1 MPINLRSYMKIF
13 SYLAITPLF
22 VGCLATTDLTQEPK
36 LPESERVLLSTVAA
50 NIGKNCVKV
59 QYDSAGNKTGGTS
72 ALNRSVSIKRY
83 YVSDTDWIKL
93 EANSAGV
100 WDNVYFN
107 RTTNR
112 IVCGQKDWDSYSDT
126 KFISFYEY
134 GTERKTINTPSSTS
148 QLSRASTVQTQQ
160 TAIAKFRATGL
171 SQIKYHTDADLC
183 ADLKFGLEFAASN
196 KSLGQSLDDIN
207 TALRLTKIGEV
218 FDELGKYRRQ
228 ETVINEC
235 REKHF

>member
-1 MPINLRSYMKIF
+1 MKSIKIF
-13 SYLAITPLF
+13 SYFLIAPILA
-22 VGCLATTDLTQEPK
+22 GCLATTDLTQEPK
-36 LPESERVLLSTVAA
+36 LPELERVLLSSVAA
-50 NIGKNCVKV
+50 KIGKNCVKV
-59 QYDSAGNKTGGTS
+59 QYDSAGNKTGATS

-100 WDNVYFN
+100 WDNVYIN

-112 IVCGQKDWDSYSDT
+112 IVCGQNDWESYSDT

-134 GTERKTINTPSSTS
+134 GTERKSINTPSSTS
-148 QLSRASTVQTQQ
+148 QLSRASTGQTQQ

-171 SQIKYHTDADLC
+171 SQIKYHTDANLC

-196 KSLGQSLDDIN
+196 KALDLSLN
-207 TALRLTKIGEV
+207 VVETALRLAKIGEV
-218 FDELGKYRRQ
+218 FDELGKYREQ
-228 ETVINEC
+228 EAVMNEC
-235 REKHF
+235 RDKYF

>member
-1 MPINLRSYMKIF
+1 MKIF
-13 SYLAITPLF
+13 TYLVISPLF
-22 VGCLATTDLTQEPK
+22 IGCLATTDLTQAPK
-36 LPESERVLLSTVAA
+36 LPESERILLSTIAA
-50 NIGKNCVKV
+50 NIGKACVKV
-59 QYDSAGNKTGGTS
+59 QYDVSGNKTGNST
-72 ALNRSVSIKRY
+72 ALNRRVSIKRY

-93 EANSAGV
+93 EANSSGV

-134 GTERKTINTPSSTS
+134 GTERKTINTLSSTP
-148 QLSRASTVQTQQ
+148 QLSRASTVQPQQ
-160 TAIAKFRATGL
+160 TAVSKFRATGL

-183 ADLKFGLEFAASN
+183 ADLKFGLEFSASD

-218 FDELGKYRRQ
+218 FDELGKYKEQ
-228 ETVINEC
+228 EAVFNEC

>member
-1 MPINLRSYMKIF
+1 MKIF
-13 SYLAITPLF
+13 TYLVIAPLF
-22 VGCLATTDLTQEPK
+22 IGCLATTDLTKAPK
-36 LPESERVLLSTVAA
+36 LPESERILLSKIAA
-50 NIGKNCVKV
+50 NIGKACVKI
-59 QYDSAGNKTGGTS
+59 QYDASGNKTGNST
-72 ALNRSVSIKRY
+72 ALNKRVSIKRY

-107 RTTNR
+107 RTTNK

-134 GTERKTINTPSSTS
+134 GTERKTINSSPSTS
-148 QLSRASTVQTQQ
+148 QLSSTSNTQTHL
-160 TAIAKFRATGL
+160 TAVAKFRATGL
-171 SQIKYHTDADLC
+171 SQIKYSTDTDLC

-218 FDELGKYRRQ
+218 FDELGKYKEQ
-228 ETVINEC
+228 EAVLDEC
-235 REKHF
+235 RKKYF

>member
-1 MPINLRSYMKIF
+1 MKKIF
-13 SYLAITPLF
+13 LLATTPFF
-22 VGCLATTDLTQEPK
+22 VGCLATTDLSQEPK
-36 LPESERVLLSTVAA
+36 LPESERVLLSTIAT
-50 NIGKNCVKV
+50 NIGKTCVKV

-72 ALNRSVSIKRY
+72 ALNRAVNIKRY

-134 GTERKTINTPSSTS
+134 GAERKTINTLSSTP
-148 QLSRASTVQTQQ
+148 QLSRASTVQSQQ
-160 TAIAKFRATGL
+160 TAVSKFRATGL

-183 ADLKFGLEFAASN
+183 ADLKFGLEFAASD

-218 FDELGKYRRQ
+218 FDELGKYKEQ
-228 ETVINEC
+228 EAVFNEC